1 MDKKEIK
8 GYMTLEATMVFPV
21 VLGGIILILYLGFY
35 LYNASMIKQ
44 IAIVSALRGSQVKD
58 ISVQETEEYVK
69 KQVKELY
76 ERKIL
81 LKKEMN
87 PKITVSSTKV
97 GVEIN
102 TEMETLVA
110 QGESVS
116 DLFWNLKT
124 KAELGEF
131 KKANVEAKKVVAE
144 IKLDDM
150 ASKEVGAEIKCDI
163 FNEGEKVD
171 ISGTTR
177 GRGFTG
183 VIQRWNQARHRMTHG
198 VSLVHRAPGSNGSI
212 SSVSRVLK
220 GMPMPGHYGSERVT
234 IQNLEI
240 VKVDAE
246 RNVLLVKGSV
256 PGPKG
261 AILTIKS
268 AVQA

>member
-1 MDKKEIK
+1 MKEILGK
-8 GYMTLEATMVFPV
+8 KLGMTQVFAPNGLIIPVTVIEAGPCSILQKKTVEKDGYEA
-21 VLGGIILILYLGFY
+21 
-35 LYNASMIKQ
+35 
-44 IAIVSALRGSQVKD
+44 
-58 ISVQETEEYVK
+58 
-69 KQVKELY
+69 
-76 ERKIL
+76 
-81 LKKEMN
+81 LK
-87 PKITVSSTKV
+87 VAFL
-97 GVEIN
+97 N
-102 TEMETLVA
+102 TRE
-110 QGESVS
+110 
-116 DLFWNLKT
+116 NLKT

-144 IKLDDM
+144 IRLDDM
-150 ASKEVGAEIKCDI
+150 ASKEVGAEVKCDI

-268 AVQA
+268 AVKA

>member
-1 MDKKEIK
+1 MKEILGK
-8 GYMTLEATMVFPV
+8 KLGMTQVFAPNGLIIPVTVIEAGPCSILQKKTVEKDGYEA
-21 VLGGIILILYLGFY
+21 
-35 LYNASMIKQ
+35 
-44 IAIVSALRGSQVKD
+44 
-58 ISVQETEEYVK
+58 
-69 KQVKELY
+69 
-76 ERKIL
+76 
-81 LKKEMN
+81 LK
-87 PKITVSSTKV
+87 VAFL
-97 GVEIN
+97 N
-102 TEMETLVA
+102 TRE
-110 QGESVS
+110 
-116 DLFWNLKT
+116 NLKT

-163 FNEGEKVD
+163 FAEGEKVD

-268 AVQA
+268 AVKA